1 MSEHLNAT
9 QQNEKFDFA
18 KFGSNFESDQSMVVG
33 TFGRRAFR
41 PNDQSAKD
49 APGAS
54 PELGNSLA
62 FGYRR
67 LAPTCS
73 AGTLVSLV
81 PCLSDAL

>member
-33 TFGRRAFR
+33 AFGRRAFR
-41 PNDQSAKD
+41 SNDQRAKD

-54 PELGNSLA
+54 TELGHSL
-62 FGYRR
+62 GIWLQEIGSHLLRR
-67 LAPTCS
+67 NPCQP
-73 AGTLVSLV
+73 GTLSE
-81 PCLSDAL
+81 